1 MKVRAAVLLVASGA
15 PIEAGRILVL
25 VYIHNRY
32 LSCTSGNCY
41 NLSMD
46 GMKMYIPHVLFS
58 DGVHVQAATRH
69 LSANRVGRLNNDDD
83 AWAVLTSR
91 ASVRPAGIC

>member
-1 MKVRAAVLLVASGA
+1 
-15 PIEAGRILVL
+15 
-25 VYIHNRY
+25 
-32 LSCTSGNCY
+32 
-41 NLSMD
+41 MD